1 MVSLLVMM
9 MAYLTEKMSD
19 WRTVLLTALLMVN

>member
-9 MAYLTEKMSD
+9 MIDDDGKGIYNINTPSQEYD
-19 WRTVLLTALLMVN
+19 GE